1 MSVLAENKSTNT
13 CVRVGKKL
21 ISPLLA
27 IVVTNYGDLVQ
38 NDTIYMDVGLY
49 NPM

>member
-13 CVRVGKKL
+13 CVRVV
-21 ISPLLA
+21 SPLLA